1 MIILAMEINLYLPFA
16 QSLKDKRAIRQSL
29 ISKLKRNFSLSVRET
44 GSQDDI
50 GSLLVSAA
58 FVCLS
63 ETEGRNYIQ
72 SIQDYIDEFTLNH
85 SCELRSFEWDLL
97 YE

>member
-1 MIILAMEINLYLPFA
+1 MEINLYLPFA
-16 QSLKDKRAIRQSL
+16 HSLKDKRAIRQSL
-29 ISKLKRNFSLSVRET
+29 IAKLKRNFSLSVRET

-50 GSLLVSAA
+50 GSLIVSAA

-63 ETEGRNYIQ
+63 EIEGRDYAQN
-72 SIQDYIDEFTLNH
+72 IQDYLEEFILNH

-97 YE
+97 FE